1 MLRVVRTGP
10 HPTSTSQ
17 VLRLQAGAI
26 ALSLCDD
33 GNWARVL
40 SKHSINLD
48 TCLRSP
54 EVLLHCIFPVY
65 TELIYHFHYQVM
77 FGFCFGF
84 CFELCVQWHKFSTR
98 QAHLDM
104 TFAGP

>member
-10 HPTSTSQ
+10 HPTSTFR
-17 VLRLQAGAI
+17 VLRLQARTI

-48 TCLRSP
+48 TCLGSP
-54 EVLLHCIFPVY
+54 EVLLHCYLSCLYGTNLSLSLSSDVWVLFWF
-65 TELIYHFHYQVM
+65 L
-77 FGFCFGF
+77 
-84 CFELCVQWHKFSTR
+84 L
-98 QAHLDM
+98 
-104 TFAGP
+104 